1 MRRSRTRV
9 VILARLSWRSRLL
22 ILGAV
27 LAGYGIWSAIS
38 NPPWWVDLFTALLGV
53 SMAVNEIVRA
63 RNERRAVYFL
73 KRVEDSYDDVLP
85 GLAQTGRP
93 INSGSGDGILL
104 FAESSALRAGTVEA
118 KVSPTD
124 YQGRRELSQWSLA
137 FLSREYRGSTF
148 FNGDV
153 VGIEDWSTA
162 GAAGPGLVTLRGCG
176 YFDFI
181 STNLLAQYDVRM
193 DDDGD
198 DERVIVSGRQLI
210 LDRFGE
216 LRDFGKSWLANT
228 VGVSTLA
235 FSSDGK
241 LLLVQQT
248 PKNIGS
254 PGLRAPSGSG
264 ALEKKDLPVTADLVA
279 LQSIISK
286 GAARELAEEC
296 HLSPDEI
303 ETDGTSV
310 IAFGRW
316 LTRGAMP
323 EFSCVTLLTKEG
335 SEIARRSVRASEVD
349 YIQGVIAIRL
359 TPISEWEADRP
370 ESLLPVGQ
378 RTALSYP
385 LLMALSGLA
394 DAIQDPDWAP
404 GAELRR
410 RLHQ

>member
-1 MRRSRTRV
+1 
-9 VILARLSWRSRLL
+9 
-22 ILGAV
+22 
-27 LAGYGIWSAIS
+27 
-38 NPPWWVDLFTALLGV
+38 
-53 SMAVNEIVRA
+53 
-63 RNERRAVYFL
+63 
-73 KRVEDSYDDVLP
+73 
-85 GLAQTGRP
+85 
-93 INSGSGDGILL
+93 
-104 FAESSALRAGTVEA
+104 
-118 KVSPTD
+118 
-124 YQGRRELSQWSLA
+124 
-137 FLSREYRGSTF
+137 LSREYRGSTF

-162 GAAGPGLVTLRGCG
+162 GVAGKSLVTLRGCG

-181 STNLLAQYDVRM
+181 STNLLAQYDVRI
-193 DDDGD
+193 DEAEH

-210 LDRFGE
+210 VDRFGE

-264 ALEKKDLPVTADLVA
+264 ALEKRDLPTSADSVM
-279 LQSIISK
+279 LQSVVSR

-296 HLSPDEI
+296 HLSSDEI
-303 ETDGTSV
+303 EMDGTSV
-310 IAFGRW
+310 VAFGRW

-323 EFSCVTLLTKEG
+323 EFSCVTLLKNEG

-359 TPISEWEADRP
+359 TPTDQWDAGRP
-370 ESLLPVGQ
+370 ESLLPVSQ
-378 RTALSYP
+378 RTALSFS

-394 DAIQDPDWAP
+394 DAVRDPVWALGP
-404 GAELRR
+404 ELQR
-410 RLHQ
+410 RLQQ